1 MQGRATPAD
10 TGIGKYPTPQTNERR
25 LKVPIFI
32 VRPIASNVHALA
44 RSQRGLPEPAIHAYR
59 FHYLRRIV
67 LRIRSQKDFASG
79 LMFVLVGLGFSF
91 VARGYS
97 MGTAAKMGPGYFP
110 FLLGL
115 VLALLGAVVTIGAL
129 SSKGE
134 QDQLARWDLKILLWI
149 LGSVVLFGL
158 LLKPLGMVLSVF
170 VLVIVSSMA
179 SHEFSWKG
187 ALLNSVVLVLISMGA
202 FVYGINLQMPVW
214 PAFITG

>member
-1 MQGRATPAD
+1 M
-10 TGIGKYPTPQTNERR
+10 
-25 LKVPIFI
+25 
-32 VRPIASNVHALA
+32 
-44 RSQRGLPEPAIHAYR
+44 
-59 FHYLRRIV
+59 
-67 LRIRSQKDFASG
+67 RIRSQKDFASG
-79 LMFVLVGLGFSF
+79 LMFILVGLSFSW

-115 VLALLGAVVTIGAL
+115 VLALLGALVLIGSL

-134 QDQLARWDLKILLWI
+134 QDHLARWDLKTLLWI

-170 VLVIVSSMA
+170 VLVLVSSMA

-187 ALLNSVVLVLISMGA
+187 ALLNGVVLVLISLGA

>member
-1 MQGRATPAD
+1 
-10 TGIGKYPTPQTNERR
+10 
-25 LKVPIFI
+25 
-32 VRPIASNVHALA
+32 
-44 RSQRGLPEPAIHAYR
+44 
-59 FHYLRRIV
+59 

-79 LMFVLVGLGFSF
+79 LMFILVGFGFSW

-110 FLLGL
+110 FWLGV
-115 VLALLGAVVTIGAL
+115 VLALLGVLVLIGSL

-134 QDQLARWDLKILLWI
+134 SDELARWDIKLLLWI

-158 LLKPLGMVLSVF
+158 LLKPLGMVLSVI
-170 VLVIVSSMA
+170 VLVLVSSMA
-179 SHEFSWKG
+179 SHEFTWRG
-187 ALLNSVVLVLISMGA
+187 AILNTIILVLISMGA

>member
-1 MQGRATPAD
+1 
-10 TGIGKYPTPQTNERR
+10 
-25 LKVPIFI
+25 
-32 VRPIASNVHALA
+32 
-44 RSQRGLPEPAIHAYR
+44 
-59 FHYLRRIV
+59 

-79 LMFVLVGLGFSF
+79 LMFILVGLSFSW

-115 VLALLGAVVTIGAL
+115 VLALLGALVLIGSL

-134 QDQLARWDLKILLWI
+134 ADHLARWDLKTLLRI

-158 LLKPLGMVLSVF
+158 LLKPLGIVLSVV
-170 VLVIVSSMA
+170 VLVLVSSMA

-187 ALLNSVVLVLISMGA
+187 AILNAIVLVLISLGA

-214 PAFITG
+214 PAFLAG

>member
-1 MQGRATPAD
+1 M
-10 TGIGKYPTPQTNERR
+10 
-25 LKVPIFI
+25 
-32 VRPIASNVHALA
+32 
-44 RSQRGLPEPAIHAYR
+44 
-59 FHYLRRIV
+59 
-67 LRIRSQKDFASG
+67 RIRSQKDFASG

-115 VLALLGAVVTIGAL
+115 VLAALGALVLLGSL

-134 QDQLARWDLKILLWI
+134 QDRMDRWDIKILLWI

-170 VLVIVSSMA
+170 VLVVVSSMA

-187 ALLNSVVLVLISMGA
+187 ALLNSVVLVLISLGA

>member
-1 MQGRATPAD
+1 M
-10 TGIGKYPTPQTNERR
+10 
-25 LKVPIFI
+25 
-32 VRPIASNVHALA
+32 
-44 RSQRGLPEPAIHAYR
+44 
-59 FHYLRRIV
+59 
-67 LRIRSQKDFASG
+67 RIRSQKDFASG

-115 VLALLGAVVTIGAL
+115 VLALLGAIVTLGSL
-129 SSKGE
+129 SMKGE
-134 QDQLARWDLKILLWI
+134 KDQLARWDLKTLLWI

-170 VLVIVSSMA
+170 VLVLVSSMA

-187 ALLNSVVLVLISMGA
+187 ALANGVVLVLISLGA

>member
-1 MQGRATPAD
+1 M
-10 TGIGKYPTPQTNERR
+10 
-25 LKVPIFI
+25 
-32 VRPIASNVHALA
+32 
-44 RSQRGLPEPAIHAYR
+44 
-59 FHYLRRIV
+59 
-67 LRIRSQKDFASG
+67 RIRSQKDFASG
-79 LMFVLVGLGFSF
+79 LMFLLVGLGFSF

-97 MGTAAKMGPGYFP
+97 MGSAAKMGPGYFP
-110 FLLGL
+110 LLLGL
-115 VLALLGAVVTIGAL
+115 VLAILGAFVLIGSL

-134 QDQLARWDLKILLWI
+134 KDQLARWDLKTLLWI

-170 VLVIVSSMA
+170 VLVLVSSMA

-187 ALLNSVVLVLISMGA
+187 AILNAIVLVLISMGA

>member
-1 MQGRATPAD
+1 
-10 TGIGKYPTPQTNERR
+10 
-25 LKVPIFI
+25 
-32 VRPIASNVHALA
+32 
-44 RSQRGLPEPAIHAYR
+44 
-59 FHYLRRIV
+59 
-67 LRIRSQKDFASG
+67 
-79 LMFVLVGLGFSF
+79 MFVLVGLSFSW

-115 VLALLGAVVTIGAL
+115 VLAVLGALVLVGSL
-129 SSKGE
+129 SKKGE
-134 QDQLARWDLKILLWI
+134 EDHLARWDLKTLLWI

-170 VLVIVSSMA
+170 VLVLVSSMA

-187 ALLNSVVLVLISMGA
+187 ALLNSIVLVLISLGA

>member
-1 MQGRATPAD
+1 MTVESQLKDWLSNVRSIASGMRLHVRNTLRLRLRAV
-10 TGIGKYPTPQTNERR
+10 RR
-25 LKVPIFI
+25 RISWI
-32 VRPIASNVHALA
+32 VRRIA
-44 RSQRGLPEPAIHAYR
+44 
-59 FHYLRRIV
+59 
-67 LRIRSQKDFASG
+67 LRIRSQQDFASG
-79 LMFVLVGLGFSF
+79 LMFILVGLGFSW

-115 VLALLGAVVTIGAL
+115 VLAVLGALVLIGSL

-134 QDQLARWDLKILLWI
+134 EDHLSRWDLKTLLWI

-170 VLVIVSSMA
+170 VLVLVSSMA

>member
-1 MQGRATPAD
+1 M
-10 TGIGKYPTPQTNERR
+10 
-25 LKVPIFI
+25 
-32 VRPIASNVHALA
+32 
-44 RSQRGLPEPAIHAYR
+44 
-59 FHYLRRIV
+59 
-67 LRIRSQKDFASG
+67 RIRSQKDFASG
-79 LMFVLVGLGFSF
+79 LMFVLVGFGFSW

-115 VLALLGAVVTIGAL
+115 VLAVLGVLVLIGSL

-134 QDQLARWDLKILLWI
+134 EDHLARWDLKTLLWI

-170 VLVIVSSMA
+170 VLVLVSSMA

-187 ALLNSVVLVLISMGA
+187 ALLNSVVLVLISLGA